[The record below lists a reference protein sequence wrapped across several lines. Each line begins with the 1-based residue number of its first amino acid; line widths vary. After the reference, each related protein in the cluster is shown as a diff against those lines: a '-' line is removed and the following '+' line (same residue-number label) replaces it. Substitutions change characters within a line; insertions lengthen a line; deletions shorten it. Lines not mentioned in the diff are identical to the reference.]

1 MSMTFNKMCKIVLN
15 EGTAKGTKFADLILG
30 NASPVFTPDDVLR
43 DPSDPSKGTKLY
55 IAQKA
60 EEKLGLSPGD
70 PQSIRRQIRALNWI
84 ANQLIRRYKN
94 KPVSLEKLTKD
105 IQKMVEDYQTKV
117 LDWGKPDKANTGYT
131 VRVIGNL
138 LLPPTGRTPNAKSV
152 FVSPGMP
159 ANGTPANATKPIKP
173 PRGVVNK
180 MGTIPEPISANE
192 LQKRFEQM
200 VQHLDAMLDED
211 LQHIIMKHA
220 DNGSTVRDI
229 LRDPAVKD
237 SYDQNS
243 VRELIKN
250 KIKTG
255 QIERDPETGALKTAP
270 EYAEQRDSDAE
281 QIYAARARKDA
292 LASAV
297 ESGEEI
303 DPDIGDEGEI
313 DLDEPIIPEPSSDMD
328 DEEDD
333 IIPDEEEG
341 SINPTDIDAEDEE
354 FDIPDRPLMEKP
366 R

>member
-1 MSMTFNKMCKIVLN
+1 
-15 EGTAKGTKFADLILG
+15 
-30 NASPVFTPDDVLR
+30 
-43 DPSDPSKGTKLY
+43 
-55 IAQKA
+55 
-60 EEKLGLSPGD
+60 
-70 PQSIRRQIRALNWI
+70 
-84 ANQLIRRYKN
+84 
-94 KPVSLEKLTKD
+94 
-105 IQKMVEDYQTKV
+105 
-117 LDWGKPDKANTGYT
+117 
-131 VRVIGNL
+131 
-138 LLPPTGRTPNAKSV
+138 
-152 FVSPGMP
+152 
-159 ANGTPANATKPIKP
+159 
-173 PRGVVNK
+173 
-180 MGTIPEPISANE
+180 
-192 LQKRFEQM
+192 
-200 VQHLDAMLDED
+200 
-211 LQHIIMKHA
+211 MKHA